1 MFTPYSDG
9 ILGNLIFDKLEELRQ
24 RFHINLTISEKLLK
38 FLTKKLENQ
47 TKGDLR
53 MVNEFLKE
61 LVADIVVYNN

>member
-1 MFTPYSDG
+1 M
-9 ILGNLIFDKLEELRQ
+9 GNIIYDKLEELRE
-24 RFHINLTISEKLLK
+24 RFQINLTITEKLLK

-61 LVADIVVYNN
+61 LVADVVIYDSEIE